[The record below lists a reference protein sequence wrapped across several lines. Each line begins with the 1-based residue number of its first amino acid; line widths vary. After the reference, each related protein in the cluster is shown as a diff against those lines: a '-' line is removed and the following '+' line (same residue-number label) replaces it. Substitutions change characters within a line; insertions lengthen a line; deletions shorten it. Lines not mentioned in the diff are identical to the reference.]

1 MTAVVTL
8 SFLRQVSKEGVCVS
22 KVGEEGS
29 KYYNFTYIFVFLAS
43 QTWVLGRLLPVMIGH
58 LVPLEDPYWEHFL
71 QLLDMMELMF
81 APLVRHDTPAYLQVV
96 VEENLT
102 EFTKL
107 YPNHPIIPKLHYLIH
122 IPQYLSR

>member
-1 MTAVVTL
+1 M
-8 SFLRQVSKEGVCVS
+8 CVS
-22 KVGEEGS
+22 MVEEVGGANIM
-29 KYYNFTYIFVFLAS
+29 YLLIFSIDFCVFLAS

-81 APLVRHDTPAYLQVV
+81 APLVRHDTPAYLQVL
-96 VEENLT
+96 VEENLM

-107 YPNHPIIPKLHYLIH
+107 YPNHPIIPKMHYLIH
-122 IPQYLSR
+122 APRYLSRYWCWWSVM

>member
-1 MTAVVTL
+1 MYL
-8 SFLRQVSKEGVCVS
+8 L
-22 KVGEEGS
+22 
-29 KYYNFTYIFVFLAS
+29 IFSIDFCVFLAS

-81 APLVRHDTPAYLQVV
+81 APLVRHDTPAYLQVL

-107 YPNHPIIPKLHYLIH
+107 YPNHPVIPKMHYLIH
-122 IPQYLSR
+122 VP